1 MTIEMQQKG
10 NRVFFHYTKDEL
22 VVSIALTMIEARNM
36 RDFLTD
42 LLFYGT
48 DPTVIQAVM
57 KDMSTEAVGADVLPA
72 NFELIALADSQRR
85 NVKTDDAVREAITGN
100 KNLFPGFKELTK
112 I

>member
-10 NRVFFHYTKDEL
+10 NHVFFHYTKDEL

-48 DPTVIQAVM
+48 DPTVIEVVM
-57 KDMSTEAVGADVLPA
+57 KDMSTEDVGVAELPK

-85 NVKTDDAVREAITGN
+85 NEKDDDKIRKFLEK
-100 KNLFPGFKELTK
+100 KNE
-112 I
+112 

>member
-10 NRVFFHYTKDEL
+10 NRIFFHYKKDEL

-48 DPTVIQAVM
+48 DPTVIEAVM
-57 KDMSTEAVGADVLPA
+57 KDMSTEDVGVAELPP
-72 NFELIALADSQRR
+72 NYELIALADSQRR
-85 NVKTDDAVREAITGN
+85 NAKTDDAVRNFLLE
-100 KNLFPGFKELTK
+100 KKE
-112 I
+112 

>member
-10 NRVFFHYTKDEL
+10 NRVFLHYKKDEL

-57 KDMSTEAVGADVLPA
+57 KEMSTEAVGVAELPP

-85 NVKTDDAVREAITGN
+85 NEKTDEAVRQYLQEKKDN
-100 KNLFPGFKELTK
+100 D
-112 I
+112 